1 MRGSARPAR
10 LPVGRERAATP
21 APPWR
26 LVGDDG
32 DGTRRE
38 RRPPTPAER
47 RAGSRG
53 GGALG
58 LLAFL
63 GGGGERPRRPRRGD
77 WWATMGTARGESGD
91 RRRQQNGGPGH
102 EVRPP
107 GLRVTTWSRWR

>member
-32 DGTRRE
+32 DGTSRA

-47 RAGSRG
+47 RAGAPGAAAPGHG
-53 GGALG
+53 GGLG
-58 LLAFL
+58 PMGTTPQPELLPWNSPWGPLAPREVTTPL
-63 GGGGERPRRPRRGD
+63 PSCGGVRRG
-77 WWATMGTARGESGD
+77 
-91 RRRQQNGGPGH
+91 
-102 EVRPP
+102 
-107 GLRVTTWSRWR
+107 